1 MVSKA
6 RLDLPEPE
14 RPVTTMRRSR
24 GNSSDT
30 FLRLCTRA
38 PCTAMVVRAAGLAE
52 AGLALPGIGQTL
64 SAEERQFV
72 DGDVAAFRQPDW
84 ERRFA
89 DDPLVGEVFAG
100 AADAL
105 DAEVALEV
113 VVDFGG
119 GAG

>member
-14 RPVTTMRRSR
+14 SPVTTIRRSR
-24 GNSSDT
+24 GSSSDT

-38 PCTAMVVRAAGLAE
+38 PCTAMVVRAAGLAFC
-52 AGLALPGIGQTL
+52 LALPGIGHTL

-72 DGDVAAFRQPDW
+72 DGDVAPFSEPDG

-89 DDPLVGEVFAG
+89 DDPLVGQVFAG
-100 AADAL
+100 AADTF
-105 DAEVALEV
+105 DAEGALEV
-113 VVDFGG
+113 VIDFGS
-119 GAG
+119 